1 MPALPRWMMTV
12 ANDLRSFDWHVKS
25 GWIALHSAA
34 LYGGNAAAFRARHST
49 ESDSLQVRPTQYRS
63 LVFDIPRRTG
73 FGDEILGRAWT
84 QTATKIGQMLASKV
98 GNDLRVHQETD
109 SVSIG
114 EFINDTRNELTRALP
129 TISFLVSTPFDALK
143 SAYKVLRQGR
153 AAKSVRPIDL
163 YCLAWISIAAHGI
176 LRMRHCDVCFRWA
189 IPGHLHC
196 YEHSQSKEAP
206 GTSQEKSRRYRTA
219 AKIAVT
225 FHHPPRSLPKHSIMC
240 ARRLPQIMAR
250 LIWRTPLPNEERTV
264 RSIKEALAKRPMA
277 LAQIGT
283 DALSLTSVAL
293 YKRLEDRIDP
303 LEINPSAWVWKI
315 KQMDRWERE
324 KTTRCPGQRGK
335 GHATRSRIIEAIS
348 LAEEGNPKSMIAE
361 ILGVHPS
368 TISNWI
374 RRAPYP
380 GLVDTLKL
388 KFRKK

>member
-1 MPALPRWMMTV
+1 MRALPRWLRTV
-12 ANDLRSFDWHVKS
+12 ANDMRSFDTHVNS
-25 GWIALHSAA
+25 GWVALHTAA
-34 LYGGNAAAFRARHST
+34 LRGGNVASFRARHSP
-49 ESDSLQVRPTQYRS
+49 ELDSLQIRLDQYRS
-63 LVFDIPRRTG
+63 LVLDIPRRTG
-73 FGDEILGRAWT
+73 FGDENLGRAWT
-84 QTATKIGQMLASKV
+84 RTATQIGEMLASKAR
-98 GNDLRVHQETD
+98 NDIWAHQETL

-114 EFINDTRNELTRALP
+114 EFFNETRNELSRAFP
-129 TISFLVSTPFDALK
+129 TISFSVTTPFDALQ
-143 SAYKVLRQGR
+143 SAYMGLRQGR
-153 AAKSVRPIDL
+153 AAKSVRATEL
-163 YCLAWISIAAHGI
+163 YCLAWISIAAHG
-176 LRMRHCDVCFRWA
+176 LLSMRHCDVCFRWA
-189 IPGHLHC
+189 IPGHGHC
-196 YEHSQSKEAP
+196 HEHSQSQEAP
-206 GTSQEKSRRYRTA
+206 GTSQEKSLRYRTA
-219 AKIAVT
+219 SKIAVT
-225 FHHPPRSLPKHSIMC
+225 FHHPPRPLPKHSIMC
-240 ARRLPQIMAR
+240 AQRLPQIMAR
-250 LIWRTPLPNEERTV
+250 LIWRTPLPDEERTV

-324 KTTRCPGQRGK
+324 KTARCPGQRGK

-380 GLVDTLKL
+380 GLVDALKL

>member
-1 MPALPRWMMTV
+1 MPALPRWLMTV

-34 LYGGNAAAFRARHST
+34 LRGGNAAGFRASHSP
-49 ESDSLQVRPTQYRS
+49 ELDSLQVRLAQYRS

-73 FGDEILGRAWT
+73 FGDENLGRAWT

-98 GNDLRVHQETD
+98 GNDILVHQETH

-129 TISFLVSTPFDALK
+129 TISFLVSTPFDALQ
-143 SAYKVLRQGR
+143 SAYKGLRQGR
-153 AAKSVRPIDL
+153 AAKTIRPIDL

-189 IPGHLHC
+189 IPGHGHC
-196 YEHSQSKEAP
+196 YEHSQSQEAP
-206 GTSQEKSRRYRTA
+206 GTSQEKSRRYRSA

-225 FHHPPRSLPKHSIMC
+225 FHHPPRPLPKHSLMSV
-240 ARRLPQIMAR
+240 RRLPRIMAR
-250 LIWRTPLPNEERTV
+250 LIWRTPLPDEERTV
-264 RSIKEALAKRPMA
+264 RSIKEALAKRPAA
-277 LAQIGT
+277 LALAGT
-283 DALSLTSVAL
+283 DALSLTSIAL

-315 KQMDRWERE
+315 KQLDRWERE
-324 KTTRCPGQRGK
+324 KAARCPGRRGN
-335 GHATRSRIIEAIS
+335 GHATRCRIVEAIS
-348 LAEEGNPKSMIAE
+348 LAKEGYPKSIIAE

-368 TISNWI
+368 SISNWI
-374 RRAPYP
+374 RRASYP
-380 GLVDTLKL
+380 DLVDALKL
-388 KFRKK
+388 ILKNN